1 MNVQELIDILLK
13 VEDKSKKVW
22 VECYDRVDG
31 YFSRDALI
39 VYALDDQPEG
49 IIISND
55 SENES
60 QDDNR
65 TVYGEHRKEQ
75 NNG

>member
-13 VEDKSKKVW
+13 VEDKSKEVW
-22 VECYDRVDG
+22 VECYDLVEG
-31 YFSRDALI
+31 CFSRDALI

-60 QDDNR
+60 HDDNR

-75 NNG
+75 K